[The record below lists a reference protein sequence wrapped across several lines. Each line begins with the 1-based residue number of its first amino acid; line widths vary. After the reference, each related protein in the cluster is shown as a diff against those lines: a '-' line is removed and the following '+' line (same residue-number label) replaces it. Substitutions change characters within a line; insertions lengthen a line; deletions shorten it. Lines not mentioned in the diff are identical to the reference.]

1 MQTEAWFNWQEEKL
15 AEIRAELEAEK
26 KRLGL
31 ASAIS
36 WEMEGIAGGMLRLV
50 RDNQV
55 NPPLHRIPGTPKT
68 DLGLTLR
75 DYFAGQA
82 LVGMMQAMRPYSNEY
97 ERSAKAAY
105 EQADAMLAQRD
116 SL

>member
-1 MQTEAWFNWQEEKL
+1 MDRKPYPSEEANRFQIRMPNGMRETICKD
-15 AEIRAELEAEK
+15 AARNGRSMNSEIVS
-26 KRLGL
+26 RLGSSSS
-31 ASAIS
+31 AS
-36 WEMEGIAGGMLRLV
+36 
-50 RDNQV
+50 N
-55 NPPLHRIPGTPKT
+55 T
-68 DLGLTLR
+68 LTLR

-116 SL
+116 ALIAELAKGGDA